1 MPTQILGYA
10 ASVLINLGLGAL
22 IYMLASSP
30 ATDRPHLGIAGLK
43 RRRAMEDNPSF
54 ARIEPLMRHMA
65 GWFAPLPLRG
75 LRARVQQSIS
85 WSGDWLGLTPNELF
99 ALAVLSALG
108 MEMAAVFF
116 VFFADMPS
124 MLMFG
129 FPLLGAYMPW
139 MQVNAKKNERFRE
152 IGRDL
157 PGAIDLAALCIG
169 AGLDFPNAVK
179 LIVNR
184 STNRTALIE
193 ELERILQELELG
205 RTRRKALESF
215 AERVPSEAVRD
226 FVGTV
231 VQAEEKGTPLGE
243 ILSIQATMLRG
254 RRSVRAE
261 ELAAKAGLMMVGPL
275 MLMFACIILL
285 LMGPFVIQWTNSGF

>member
-1 MPTQILGYA
+1 MPTDVLGYVA
-10 ASVLINLGLGAL
+10 IAMVNIALGVLV
-22 IYMLASSP
+22 YMLASSP
-30 ATDRPHLGIAGLK
+30 ATDRPLLGMPGLK
-43 RRRAMEDNPSF
+43 RRRALEENDSF
-54 ARIEPLMRHMA
+54 RRIEPLIRHMA
-65 GWFAPLPLRG
+65 GWFASLPLRN
-75 LRARVQQSIS
+75 LRVRIQSTIG
-85 WSGDWLGLTPNELF
+85 WSGDWLGLTPNEFF
-99 ALAVLSALG
+99 ALSALSAVG
-108 MEMAAVFF
+108 MGFAAVFF
-116 VFFADMPS
+116 VYVADQPAVLMPA
-124 MLMFG
+124 FI
-129 FPLLGAYMPW
+129 LLGIYMPW
-139 MQVNAKKNERFRE
+139 MQVNSKKKERFRD

-261 ELAAKAGLMMVGPL
+261 ELAAKAGLMMIAPL

-285 LMGPFVIQWTNSGF
+285 LLGPFVIQWTNTGF